1 MTVDQE
7 AGDFARLHKAFT
19 FHFGVAVTLAWMTS
33 VYAAM
38 FAPWVRNIRPL
49 LNPADAG
56 RVESTWSF
64 LFSMPVILAIAWVMV
79 AFGGS
84 VLRQFRVFKNQT
96 LEFAIAGAVAF
107 VLLYV
112 SIDRAIAA
120 LLLAY

>member
-1 MTVDQE
+1 MTAEQD
-7 AGDFARLHKAFT
+7 AGEFARLHRTFT
-19 FHFGVAVTLAWMTS
+19 FHFGVAVALAWMTAL
-33 VYAAM
+33 YAAM

-49 LNPADAG
+49 LNPADVG

-64 LFSMPVILAIAWVMV
+64 LFSMPVVLATAWVMV

-84 VLRQFRVFKNQT
+84 LLRQFRMFKNQS
-96 LEFAIAGAVAF
+96 LEFGLAGAVAF
-107 VLLYV
+107 AMFYL

>member
-7 AGDFARLHKAFT
+7 ASDFARLHKAFT
-19 FHFGVAVTLAWMTS
+19 FHFGVAVALAWMTS
-33 VYAAM
+33 LYAAI

-49 LNPADAG
+49 LNPADVG

-64 LFSMPVILAIAWVMV
+64 LFSMPIILATAWVMV

-84 VLRQFRVFKNQT
+84 LLRQFRMFRNQA
-96 LEFAIAGAVAF
+96 LEFALAGTVAF
-107 VLLYV
+107 GLFYV
-112 SIDRAIAA
+112 AIDRAIAA

>member
-1 MTVDQE
+1 MTVDDD
-7 AGDFARLHKAFT
+7 AGEFTRLHKAFT
-19 FHFGVAVTLAWMTS
+19 FHFGVAVALAWTTS
-33 VYAAM
+33 LYAAI

-49 LNPADAG
+49 HNPADVG

-64 LFSMPVILAIAWVMV
+64 LFSMPVVLIVAWAMV

-84 VLRQFRVFKNQT
+84 LLRQFRMFKNQVV
-96 LEFAIAGAVAF
+96 EFGLAGAVAF
-107 VLLYV
+107 VLFYV

>member
-1 MTVDQE
+1 MTADQD
-7 AGDFARLHKAFT
+7 AGEFARLHKAFT
-19 FHFGVAVTLAWMTS
+19 FHFGVAVTLAWLTS
-33 VYAAM
+33 LYAAI

-49 LNPADAG
+49 LNPADVG

-64 LFSMPVILAIAWVMV
+64 LFSMPVILATAWVMV

-84 VLRQFRVFKNQT
+84 LLRQFRMFKNQV
-96 LEFAIAGAVAF
+96 LEFALAGAAAF
-107 VLLYV
+107 VLFYV